1 MFAVLKVLATLTV
14 IVIALN
20 RKVKMGNAMLAGST
34 ILFILSE
41 PTLAKLANAALRTA
55 TSHSTWEILF
65 ALYFVMCLEYQF
77 RTGGIIDG
85 LMATARSLLR
95 SDRVLLAMMPAFLG
109 FLPSLGGA
117 IFSAP
122 LVESA
127 SKPYSL
133 SAETKTA
140 INYWFRHVW
149 EYTNPIFTGMLLA
162 SQISGLSLNALISH
176 MAWLTVLSA
185 VIGWLLLI
193 SPLKK
198 NRPAGNSDV
207 NSEAGSTSY
216 HFLLLATAP
225 IVANFILVVFL
236 RLPASISM
244 ALVVGAMILVLRQSI
259 PDIRAMLLH
268 ALDSKLLW
276 GIVGILFFQQ
286 ILQQSGAINEI
297 ALLLNAVSIP
307 PTVVIGIIAFVAGLL
322 TGTSQGFVAI
332 AFPFI
337 AVMAPGD
344 LTLAMISFVMGTA
357 GQMLSPAHMCLLV
370 TLDYFNADF
379 LKTLQ
384 PVFILNII
392 MIMAAYASIL

>member
-1 MFAVLKVLATLTV
+1 MFAVLKVLATLAV

-20 RKVKMGNAMLAGST
+20 RKVKMGNAMLAGSA

-41 PTLAKLANAALRTA
+41 PTLAKLVNAALRTA

-127 SKPYSL
+127 SKPFSL

-140 INYWFRHVW
+140 INYWFRHIW

-198 NRPAGNSDV
+198 NQLSGNTVIISD
-207 NSEAGSTSY
+207 SGSTSY

-225 IVANFILVVFL
+225 IIANFILVVFL
-236 RLPASISM
+236 KMPASISM
-244 ALVVGAMILVLRQSI
+244 ALVVGAMILVLRQSLT
-259 PDIRAMLLH
+259 DIRAMLLH

-286 ILQQSGAINEI
+286 VLQQSGAINEI
-297 ALLLNAVSIP
+297 ALLLNAISIP
-307 PTVVIGIIAFVAGLL
+307 ATVVIGIIAFVAGLL

-370 TLDYFNADF
+370 TLDYFHADF
-379 LKTLQ
+379 LKTLR
-384 PVFILNII
+384 PVFILNVI
-392 MIMAAYASIL
+392 MIVAAYASIL

>member
-1 MFAVLKVLATLTV
+1 MLAVLKIAATLAV

-20 RKVKMGNAMLAGST
+20 RKVKMGIAMLAGSA
-34 ILFILSE
+34 ILLICSE
-41 PTLAKLANAALRTA
+41 PSIAKLTTAAWRTA
-55 TSHSTWEILF
+55 ASHSTWEILF

-85 LMATARSLLR
+85 LMAAARSLLK
-95 SDRVLLAMMPAFLG
+95 SDRVLLAIMPAFLG

-133 SAETKTA
+133 SSETKTT

-162 SQISGLSLNALISH
+162 SQISGLSLSSLISH

-185 VIGWLLLI
+185 VIGWLVLI
-193 SPLKK
+193 SPLKE
-198 NRPAGNSDV
+198 NLTAANTAGNS
-207 NSEAGSTSY
+207 APASTGY
-216 HFLLLATAP
+216 HYLLLATAP
-225 IVANFILVVFL
+225 IIANFILVVFVK
-236 RLPASISM
+236 LPASVSM
-244 ALVVGAMILVLRQSI
+244 AMVVGTMIFVLHQSI
-259 PDIRAMLLH
+259 TDIRAMLVH
-268 ALDSKLLW
+268 ALDSKLLG
-276 GIVGILFFQQ
+276 GIGGILFFQQ

-297 ALLLNAVSIP
+297 ALLLHAVAIP

-379 LKTLQ
+379 FKTLR
-384 PVFILNII
+384 PVFVLNVI
-392 MIMAAYASIL
+392 MIVAAYASIL